1 MLKPKLVDQD
11 NKIIAKNSLI
21 LLIRL
26 IITSIFGLIST
37 RIVIQ
42 SLGTSDYGLYAV
54 IGGIVVMLVF
64 LNQVMTSSTYR
75 FIAFE
80 LGAKN
85 LDGVNKMFNISLL
98 IHLCVGL
105 LIFILAESIGVYYLK
120 GHINVEPEKIKDA
133 VFILRLSAYATIAN
147 VVSVPYQG
155 LLVAKENFSITAKI
169 EILRSCLGLI
179 VALII
184 LYYAGNKLRLYAI
197 LISFIN
203 IIPTFIFIAY
213 CKKHYKDLVR
223 WQHQKDKE
231 KYKEMLGY
239 SVWIMLGGAAEV
251 AKNSGS
257 ALVVNSFF
265 GTVLNA
271 SFGIANQV
279 NNMVQM
285 FSKSLGQAAIPQI
298 TKSYSGGNSDR
309 TINLTFYL
317 SKYVFFLML
326 IPALPILLETNFIMG
341 LWLGGEL
348 PPFAA
353 TFVQLIIINAMM
365 DSLGGV
371 GAIAQ
376 ATGKIKYFQI
386 ILSTLSVI
394 SLPFAYYLFK
404 LNFLPPT
411 IITVF
416 IATSIINLVLSI
428 ILLKR
433 IIKFDVNNYLHV
445 VHKRILFV
453 LLTLV
458 WLFFAKEYFEEG
470 WIRFCVMMFSSMLV
484 LVVSIYMVGL
494 EQREKVVIASFYRE
508 YIVKKI
514 KGF

>member
-1 MLKPKLVDQD
+1 LGQSNKL
-11 NKIIAKNSLI
+11 IAKNSLI
-21 LLIRL
+21 LFIRL
-26 IITSIFGLIST
+26 IIVSIFGLIST

-54 IGGIVVMLVF
+54 IGGVVVILVF
-64 LNQVMTSSTYR
+64 LNNVMMSSTYR

-80 LGAKN
+80 LGAN
-85 LDGVNKMFNISLL
+85 NQEGVNKIFNISLL
-98 IHLCVGL
+98 IHLCIGL
-105 LIFILAESIGVYYLK
+105 LIFILAESIGVYYVKSHLT
-120 GHINVEPEKIKDA
+120 VDPEKINDA

-155 LLVAKENFSITAKI
+155 LLVAKENFSTTAKI
-169 EILRSCLGLI
+169 EVLRSILGLI

-203 IIPTFIFIAY
+203 IIPAYIFVAY
-213 CKKHYKDLVR
+213 CKKHYKDFVR
-223 WQHQKDKE
+223 WQLQRDKD
-231 KYKEMLGY
+231 KYKEMLGF
-239 SVWIMLGGAAEV
+239 SGWIMLGAAAGI

-257 ALVVNSFF
+257 ALVVNSYF

-298 TKSYSGGNSDR
+298 TKSYSGGDSER
-309 TINLTFYL
+309 TVNLTIYL

-326 IPALPILLETNFIMG
+326 IPALPILLETEFILA
-341 LWLGGEL
+341 LWLGEL

-386 ILSTLSVI
+386 ILSTLSVV
-394 SLPFAYYLFK
+394 SLPIAYYLFK

-411 IITVF
+411 IVAVF
-416 IATSIINLVLSI
+416 IATSIINLALSV

-433 IIKFDVNNYLHV
+433 IIEFDVKNYMRV
-445 VHKRILFV
+445 VHKRIFFV
-453 LLTLV
+453 VLSLV
-458 WLFFAKEYFEEG
+458 WLFFAKDYFEEG
-470 WIRFCVMMFSSMLV
+470 WMRLGVVMFSSIVFLG
-484 LVVSIYMVGL
+484 LSIYMVGL
-494 EQREKVVIASFYRE
+494 EKREKLAIALIYRE
-508 YIVKKI
+508 YLVKKQNV
-514 KGF
+514 

>member
-1 MLKPKLVDQD
+1 MEQS

-21 LLIRL
+21 LLVRL

-42 SLGTSDYGLYAV
+42 SLGTSDYGLFAV
-54 IGGIVVMLVF
+54 VGGIVVMLVF
-64 LNQVMTSSTYR
+64 LNNVMMSSTYR

-85 LDGVNKMFNISLL
+85 LDGVNKIFNISLV
-98 IHLCVGL
+98 IHLSIGL
-105 LIFILAESIGVYYLK
+105 LILILAESVGVYYVKSHL
-120 GHINVEPEKIKDA
+120 NVEPEKINDA

-155 LLVAKENFSITAKI
+155 LLVAKENFSTTAKI
-169 EILRSCLGLI
+169 EVLRSCLGLI

-184 LYYAGNKLRLYAI
+184 LNYGENKLRLYAM

-203 IIPTFIFIAY
+203 SIPTYIFIAY

-223 WQHQKDKE
+223 WQLQKDKD
-231 KYKEMLGY
+231 KYKEMLGF
-239 SVWIMLGGAAEV
+239 SGWIMLGAAAGV

-279 NNMVQM
+279 NNLVQM
-285 FSKSLGQAAIPQI
+285 FSNSLGQAAIPQI
-298 TKSYSGGNSDR
+298 TKSYSGGDSDR
-309 TINLTFYL
+309 TVNLTIYL

-326 IPALPILLETNFIMG
+326 IPALPILLETEFILT
-341 LWLGGEL
+341 LWLGEL
-348 PPFAA
+348 PPYSV
-353 TFVQLIIINAMM
+353 TFVRLIVINAMM

-386 ILSTLSVI
+386 ILSTLSVV
-394 SLPFAYYLFK
+394 SLPVAYYLFK
-404 LNFLPPT
+404 LNFLPP
-411 IITVF
+411 IIVVVF
-416 IATSIINLVLSI
+416 IAASIINLVLSI
-428 ILLKR
+428 ILLKH
-433 IIKFDVNNYLHV
+433 IIKFDVKNYLHV

-458 WLFFAKEYFEEG
+458 WLFVAKEYFEEG
-470 WIRFCVMMFSSMLV
+470 WIRFCLVMFSSIIILG
-484 LVVSIYMVGL
+484 VSILVVGL
-494 EQREKVVIASFYRE
+494 EQREKVVVASIYRE
-508 YIVKKI
+508 YLIQKLKGVKKQ
-514 KGF
+514 F